1 MGSFSACSLKPSPP
15 ASLGLFHQCED
26 FSFPHQYVLHPA
38 SSSFDVYLAIIS
50 LPGIFKTGSILIERI
65 FTRWS
70 SSFPTPST
78 TTWSSPVWWGS
89 SWAVYLHAHGSHPP
103 KPAVCCIII
112 VKITVLSSMQ
122 PSSSWCQSLWNVRDY
137 LSAWHFSILTPACY
151 SRL

>member
-1 MGSFSACSLKPSPP
+1 MGSFSACSWRPSPP

-103 KPAVCCIII
+103 QAGLGLFHHCEDFYFIINATFIKLVPVIMHSRFVC
-112 VKITVLSSMQ
+112 K
-122 PSSSWCQSLWNVRDY
+122 
-137 LSAWHFSILTPACY
+137 F
-151 SRL
+151 